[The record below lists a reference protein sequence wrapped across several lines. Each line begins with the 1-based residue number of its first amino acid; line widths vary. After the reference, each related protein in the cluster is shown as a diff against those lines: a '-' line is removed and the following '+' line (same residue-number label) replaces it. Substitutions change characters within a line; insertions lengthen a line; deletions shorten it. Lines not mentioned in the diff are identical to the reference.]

1 MPQIDITYIL
11 RLFVTVFF
19 FIILNYNLI
28 FFYMLQPIFFI
39 EKMYIKIKKLCKNQL
54 SLLKILC

>member
-39 EKMYIKIKKLCKNQL
+39 EKLYIKIKKLCKNQL